1 MSRQRVLF
9 AVARPPYPC
18 DTGARIRSWNTL
30 AGFAKRYD
38 VDVISYCDPSMDL
51 SETQAWVDGAL
62 ELGVSRVEQIPNPAL
77 GHGTTVPQLI
87 SAAVR
92 GLPVS
97 TMKYRNDDFSRRF
110 RDRLGQGYDLVHIET
125 VHLAG
130 EAASIV
136 GESRPFVT
144 LNAHNVE
151 CQIADRMRDL
161 ERFGPRW
168 AALSLHARNMRR
180 FECDAFRA
188 CDAVLAVS
196 REDCDQIDRMCGV
209 SGRAVLVENG
219 VDDRYFT
226 PGGADRECADEL
238 VFVGSMDWLPN
249 VDGVIGFVRDVLPRI
264 RQRRPAAHLSVVG
277 RKPHPDVLAL
287 HDPANGVTVTGT
299 VDDVRPYV
307 HGAAVAVVPLRYGGG
322 TRLKILEAFSMST
335 AVVSTSLGC
344 EGILCKDEEHLMIRD
359 DAESF
364 ASACLDLMDDGPKRQ
379 KVGEKGRKLAL
390 SEYVWPSVIGR
401 MHDEI
406 DRRRKGGGADA
417 RN

>member
-30 AGFAKRYD
+30 AGFAQRYD
-38 VDVISYCDPSMDL
+38 VDVICYADPSMDK
-51 SETQAWVDGAL
+51 SVTQAWVDAAL
-62 ELGVSRVEQIPNPAL
+62 ELGVNRVEQIPNSLL
-77 GHGTTVPQLI
+77 GRGTTIRQVV
-87 SAAVR
+87 SAVMR
-92 GLPVS
+92 RLPVS
-97 TMKYRNDDFSRRF
+97 IMKYRNDAFSRLF
-110 RDRLGQGYDLVHIET
+110 GERLAQGYDGVHVET

-130 EAASIV
+130 DVSDLVPA
-136 GESRPFVT
+136 SRPFLT

-151 CQIADRMRDL
+151 CQIAERMRDL
-161 ERFGPRW
+161 EKSLPRR
-168 AALSLHARNMRR
+168 AVLALHARNMRR
-180 FECDAFRA
+180 FERAAFGA

-196 REDCDQIDRMCGV
+196 REDCGQIDGMCGV

-219 VDDRYFT
+219 VDERYFT
-226 PGGADRECADEL
+226 PGPPEAERPDEM

-264 RQRRPAAHLSVVG
+264 RERRPSAHLTIVG
-277 RKPHPDVLAL
+277 RRPHPDVAAL
-287 HDPANGVTVTGT
+287 HAPEQGVSVTGT

-307 HGAAVAVVPLRYGGG
+307 HGAAVAVVPLRFGGG
-322 TRLKILEAFSMST
+322 TRLKILEAFSMSK

-344 EGILCKDEEHLMIRD
+344 EGILCRDDEHIVIRD

-364 ASACLDLMDDGPKRQ
+364 AAACLDLMGDAAKRRRI
-379 KVGEKGRKLAL
+379 GEKGRELAL
-390 SEYVWPSVIGR
+390 AEYVWPSVIGR
-401 MHDEI
+401 MHHEI
-406 DRRRKGGGADA
+406 ERRKNGGGADV